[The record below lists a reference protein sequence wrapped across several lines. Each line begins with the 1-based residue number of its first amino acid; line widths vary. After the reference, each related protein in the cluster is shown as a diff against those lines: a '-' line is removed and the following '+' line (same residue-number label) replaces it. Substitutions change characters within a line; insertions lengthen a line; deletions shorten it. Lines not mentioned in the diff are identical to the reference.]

1 MILDGSLM
9 AGTIVSQDPA
19 YPSFPSHRRAASC
32 DCAAAASA
40 VRAGVS

>member
-9 AGTIVSQDPA
+9 AGTIVSQGWA
-19 YPSFPSHRRAASC
+19 YPSFPSHRPAASC
-32 DCAAAASA
+32 DWAAAVSA